1 MNSCHVR
8 LIQTAWLQFFGEGS
22 LDLSASISSVP
33 DLKSI
38 SLGFTRGTR
47 IRNFADRYNT
57 GNSMIGKY
65 VVTNVAVDQLA
76 FKKTCH
82 PLNRRVTSD
91 EAITHHDAYG

>member
-1 MNSCHVR
+1 MEAVTH
-8 LIQTAWLQFFGEGS
+8 
-22 LDLSASISSVP
+22 LSASISSVP

-38 SLGFTRGTR
+38 SLGFTKGTR
-47 IRNFADRYNT
+47 IRNFANRYNT

-82 PLNRRVTSD
+82 PLN
-91 EAITHHDAYG
+91 